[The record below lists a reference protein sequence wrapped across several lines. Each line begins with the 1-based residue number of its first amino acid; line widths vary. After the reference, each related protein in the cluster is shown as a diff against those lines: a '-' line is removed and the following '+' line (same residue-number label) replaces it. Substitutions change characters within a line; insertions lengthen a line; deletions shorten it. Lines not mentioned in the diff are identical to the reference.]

1 MTEKLTQLEIYLQWS
16 IKKKKKQLWTILI
29 IMLITISLVPI
40 VFVSTSRR
48 NITRDKVGGGL

>member
-16 IKKKKKQLWTILI
+16 IKKKKKLWTILI
-29 IMLITISLVPI
+29 VMLITISLVPI